1 MLVLPEVMCK
11 SCQRPHASPAR
22 GHRAVLRN
30 NEDLFIPPSTENFSL
45 FSFPRLWGSFQEI
58 NIKCLANVNEFNSKL
73 KKHFLSKLSSSVFLQ
88 QVDSKDL
95 GSQLTTNLCI
105 NCSLKYSIS
114 VGRESI
120 STFLNSGSVCE
131 LYSERVNMQTAIFC
145 LRNNLFN

>member
-1 MLVLPEVMCK
+1 MLISWKDP
-11 SCQRPHASPAR
+11 QRR
-22 GHRAVLRN
+22 GKLNRGKFSVEGGMNR
-30 NEDLFIPPSTENFSL
+30 SSL
-45 FSFPRLWGSFQEI
+45 FCRTTRFGS
-58 NIKCLANVNEFNSKL
+58 NLLSA
-73 KKHFLSKLSSSVFLQ
+73 FLL

-95 GSQLTTNLCI
+95 GSPLTTNLCI

-131 LYSERVNMQTAIFC
+131 LYSERVNMQIAIFC

>member
-1 MLVLPEVMCK
+1 MLISWKDP
-11 SCQRPHASPAR
+11 QRR
-22 GHRAVLRN
+22 GKLNRGKFSVEGGMNR
-30 NEDLFIPPSTENFSL
+30 SSL
-45 FSFPRLWGSFQEI
+45 FWFGS
-58 NIKCLANVNEFNSKL
+58 NLLSA
-73 KKHFLSKLSSSVFLQ
+73 FLL

>member
-1 MLVLPEVMCK
+1 MQITEEDSLDGSVFFNLELNSLTFARHFMLISWKDP
-11 SCQRPHASPAR
+11 QRR
-22 GHRAVLRN
+22 GKLNREKFSVEGGMNR
-30 NEDLFIPPSTENFSL
+30 SSL
-45 FSFPRLWGSFQEI
+45 FWFGS
-58 NIKCLANVNEFNSKL
+58 NLLSA
-73 KKHFLSKLSSSVFLQ
+73 FLL